1 VGNGFPPSGQWGT
14 EYYTHQLATGLAAR
28 GVEVQVLHPVRDAD
42 RPRFDLRRTERYGL
56 EVFELAN
63 RGDAQKRFDDSY
75 ACDGVERVFAELL
88 DRERPDVVHFT
99 HLLWG
104 LSVRLPGLAKA
115 RGARTVVTATDF
127 GLVCHRGQ
135 LRDWRGESCAGPT
148 DHERCARCVREPGAW
163 DHAPLRRGAQR
174 LAVGGLALVG
184 GAGRV
189 VMAEDIAERVDCV
202 RRSLASV
209 DHWIFPTR
217 ALQDELAV
225 AGVAPRSAS
234 QLYYGIDETA
244 YERPRVARGAGGV
257 RFVFMSQYMP
267 HKGLACLLEAVRLL
281 ERRLPE
287 SVVPWRVH
295 LHGNGTGGRGRRYAD
310 EVLAHPLPRRVT
322 DCGPFEPLLAP
333 EVLASSDCVVVPSE
347 WRENAPLTVL
357 QARAAGVPVL
367 ASDVPGVREVLEP
380 GRHGLLFQPG
390 DAAGLAEGMA
400 AVLRGELDGTQRAPV
415 VRLTDHLDA
424 VQALHAGGLGRR
436 RAEPLAVATP

>member
-1 VGNGFPPSGQWGT
+1 M
-14 EYYTHQLATGLAAR
+14 
-28 GVEVQVLHPVRDAD
+28 LHPVRDAD

-63 RGDAQKRFDDSY
+63 CGDAQKRFDDSY
-75 ACDGVERVFAELL
+75 ACQGVERAFAELL

-115 RGARTVVTATDF
+115 RGARTVVTPTDF

-148 DHERCARCVREPGAW
+148 DHARCARCVREPGVW

-174 LAVGGLALVG
+174 LAASGLALVG

-189 VMAEDIAERVDCV
+189 VVAEDITERVECV

-217 ALQDELAV
+217 ALQGELAR
-225 AGVAPRSAS
+225 AGVAPRTAT
-234 QLYYGIDETA
+234 QLYYGIDESA
-244 YERPRVARGAGGV
+244 YDRPRVPRGPGGV

-287 SVVPWRVH
+287 SVEPWRVH
-295 LHGNGTGGRGRRYAD
+295 LHGNGTGGRGRRYAS
-310 EVLAHPLPRRVT
+310 EVLAQPLPRRVT

-333 EVLASSDCVVVPSE
+333 EVLAANDCVVVPSE

-380 GRHGLLFQPG
+380 GRHGLLFAPG
-390 DAAGLAEGMA
+390 DALALAEAMG
-400 AVLRGELDGTQRAPV
+400 AVLRGELDGTSRAPV
-415 VRLTDHLDA
+415 VTFEEHLDA
-424 VQALHAGGLGRR
+424 VGEIHRGERGSR
-436 RAEPLAVATP
+436 RAALRAVAAAPAP